1 MLIPMPF
8 SRALFLYGEPM
19 MIPRDEDVE
28 HARLRIEQAM
38 NALAE
43 KAEQQFDELWRSAVR
58 R

>member
-1 MLIPMPF
+1 
-8 SRALFLYGEPM
+8 M